1 MRASIAL
8 CPCQNKD
15 NILVNIRQSDK
26 YVVVSQIQLEFIY
39 SHNLDI
45 SLFYQLCK
53 LKIFSPVCGIA
64 LTVSVEEQMF

>member
-26 YVVVSQIQLEFIY
+26 YVVVSQIQLRVFIY

-45 SLFYQLCK
+45 SLL
-53 LKIFSPVCGIA
+53 
-64 LTVSVEEQMF
+64 SVV